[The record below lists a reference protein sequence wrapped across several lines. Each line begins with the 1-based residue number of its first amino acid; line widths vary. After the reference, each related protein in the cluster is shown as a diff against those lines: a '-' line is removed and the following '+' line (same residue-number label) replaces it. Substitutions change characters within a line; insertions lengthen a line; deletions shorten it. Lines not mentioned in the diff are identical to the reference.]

1 MTERSSLQESTTQ
14 QANASEHCS
23 SQSLVLGRRMRG
35 QLRFS
40 CELLFGMV
48 LVYEELQYANII
60 EIMYICTIIRSA
72 LDL

>member
-1 MTERSSLQESTTQ
+1 
-14 QANASEHCS
+14 
-23 SQSLVLGRRMRG
+23 MRG